1 MADHSGLP
9 MVHSSAID
17 TRLDCDACTREMAL
31 ETVGGNFWKE
41 SSRQKPT
48 AFRAQ
53 SRKTTGK
60 TIDPFSGHGW
70 SFLSCSCLARASSD
84 FQRAI
89 GRIFEKECSADV
101 KTCAQQTYRCML
113 SSSRQTSRTTS
124 LLLCVIGSIAPS
136 SFHYNSIIKSRRRQR
151 SHILCI
157 YTT

>member
-1 MADHSGLP
+1 
-9 MVHSSAID
+9 MVQFECD
-17 TRLDCDACTREMAL
+17 RTRLDCAACTREMAL

-53 SRKTTGK
+53 SRKTTRK
-60 TIDPFSGHGW
+60 TIDLFSGHGG
-70 SFLSCSCLARASSD
+70 SFLSRSCLARASSD

-101 KTCAQQTYRCML
+101 KTCAKHTAASCNNMPIFPAL
-113 SSSRQTSRTTS
+113 ADFTTPPASSSVS
-124 LLLCVIGSIAPS
+124 LVIAPS

-151 SHILCI
+151 SHILCTD
-157 YTT
+157 TT